1 MGDGRWWGRGRA
13 VLLEEERQMTDKE
26 GPAVLP
32 LTLHLSFL
40 FSAACL
46 SVLPLGH
53 CHRPEEE
60 PMEEEPPL

>member
-1 MGDGRWWGRGRA
+1 MGGGWGRGRA
-13 VLLEEERQMTDKE
+13 VLLEEEGQTTDRE

-32 LTLHLSFL
+32 LTLRLSFL
-40 FSAACL
+40 FSAVYL
-46 SVLPLGH
+46 SVLSLGH